1 MNPVIELCKNVL
13 VKPFEG
19 CAKVLPDGRV
29 KAYPDPGT
37 GGHPWTIGYGSTGP
51 DINPDTIWTIEQ
63 CERAL
68 DEHLEYFY
76 VGVLKL
82 CPGLKDEPPRRQA
95 AVLSWAYNCGLGNL
109 RISTFRK
116 RINEKNWEE
125 AAQECLKWDK
135 AAGRVL
141 KGLTRRRQAE
151 SLLLK

>member
-1 MNPVIELCKNVL
+1 M
-13 VKPFEG
+13 
-19 CAKVLPDGRV
+19 
-29 KAYPDPGT
+29 
-37 GGHPWTIGYGSTGP
+37 
-51 DINPDTIWTIEQ
+51 
-63 CERAL
+63 
-68 DEHLEYFY
+68 
-76 VGVLKL
+76 KL

-125 AAQECLKWDK
+125 AALECLKWDK

-141 KGLTRRRQAE
+141 RGLTRRRQAE